1 MNESS
6 MNYLAVNKLERLLK
20 EDSSVMLIDART
32 SEEFA
37 EGHVPGA
44 INVGIVELTEFAE
57 SAGKASE
64 GLVVTM
70 CGSAGRG
77 EKAAEILFSQ
87 GVGNVLVLQ
96 GGLKAWKDA
105 GLPVA

>member
-6 MNYLAVNKLERLLK
+6 MNYLDVNKLERLLK
-20 EDSSVMLIDART
+20 EDSSVMLIDAR
-32 SEEFA
+32 SAEEYD

-44 INVGIVELTEFAE
+44 INVGIVELAEFAE
-57 SAGKASE
+57 SRGNASE

-77 EKAAEILFSQ
+77 EKAAEILLSR